1 MASDP
6 PLPLRPYQIEA
17 LANVERDLGA
27 GLQRVAVVNPTGT
40 GKTVTLARMTRER
53 HDAGRRT
60 LILVNRDE
68 LVTQTVNQ
76 LAKAGVGDIGRIKA
90 AWNDVDA
97 PVIVASV
104 QTLATRKRRAQLL
117 DASATVANRIGRV
130 IVDECHHSTAPTYM
144 AVLKSLGC
152 FAPPSPF
159 MHSANAVGFTATMG
173 RGDGVAL
180 GTVWQ
185 KVSHQYDI
193 LDAIRDGW
201 ILDAVGIRVRMQQL
215 DMSKVKKAAGDYQDG
230 SLGAAM
236 IDANIPEAAAIAWR
250 DHADGRKG
258 LAFWPNVASAQ
269 AHAGEL
275 NALGIPAACIWG
287 SMPMA
292 DRRRAV
298 EDAHAGRIVVLTN
311 CGVAT
316 EGFDWPEAS
325 VVMIARPTSSAPLY
339 VQMVGRGL
347 RPYGDQKTAL
357 VIDLVGVGGRL
368 RLASMADLAGV
379 VVPEGKTIV
388 EAVAEDE
395 QTREDDIER
404 TVAAKLTLGQLHA
417 QAFDLFGG
425 SRRAWHRT
433 HRGAWFLSAVDAV
446 VFLAPSPEVGLFNV
460 AALDTTTARAEYVK
474 EFQELD
480 NAMSWGEQAAAE
492 RGWTAGS
499 RNRSAAWRNGTAS
512 TPQCRRASILGIEAT
527 TNKPD
532 GTIRML
538 TRGELSDAIDIAE
551 ASRAI
556 DWMNVF
562 HTSPWWVG
570 NREKVDA

>member
-1 MASDP
+1 MANQL
-6 PLPLRPYQIEA
+6 LPLRPYQLDA
-17 LANVERDLGA
+17 LANVERDLGS

-40 GKTVTLARMTRER
+40 GKTVTLARMTKER

-68 LVTQTVNQ
+68 LVSQTVKQ
-76 LAKAGVGDIGRIKA
+76 LVKAGVDDIGRIKA

-104 QTLATRKRRAQLL
+104 QTLASRKRRGQLL
-117 DASATVANRIGRV
+117 DASASRASRIGRV

-152 FAPPSPF
+152 FSPPSPF
-159 MHSANAVGFTATMG
+159 MHSATAVGFTATMG

-201 ILDAVGIRVRMQQL
+201 ILDAVGIRVRMQSL
-215 DMSKVKKAAGDYQDG
+215 DLSKVKKSAGDYQDG

-250 DHADGRKG
+250 DHAEGCAG

-269 AHAGEL
+269 AHADEL
-275 NALGIPAACIWG
+275 NTLGIPAACVWG
-287 SMPMA
+287 AMPMT
-292 DRRRAV
+292 DRRRVV
-298 EDAHAGRIVVLTN
+298 EDAHAGRIRVLTN

-347 RPYGDQKTAL
+347 RPYGDQTTAL

-368 RLASMADLAGV
+368 NLASMADLAGV
-379 VVPEGKTIV
+379 DVPEGKTMV
-388 EAVAEDE
+388 EAVAEDLE
-395 QTREDDIER
+395 TRENDIER
-404 TVAAKLTLGQLHA
+404 SVAAKLTLGQLHA

-433 HRGAWFLSAVDAV
+433 RRGAWFLSAVDAV

-460 AALDTTTARAEYVK
+460 AVLDTKTARAEYVK

-499 RNRSAAWRNGTAS
+499 RARSATWRNGTAS
-512 TPQCRRASILGIEAT
+512 TPQCRRASVLGVEPT
-527 TNKPD
+527 TNNPD

-538 TRGELSDAIDIAE
+538 TRGELSDAIDVAE

-562 HTSPWWVG
+562 HTSAWWVG